1 MYVHFISIKLLLC
14 VRHSSKPSPDFL
26 YVTFLLLRD
35 RIGKQFTQ
43 GYGMDP
49 SSYALYI
56 LFFHFC
62 LSCNAVIL
70 WTSLPIL
77 YLDFM
82 KQFIYQITRHEVVYS
97 KLGQLKLPG
106 KKINVSLISFSYFF

>member
-1 MYVHFISIKLLLC
+1 
-14 VRHSSKPSPDFL
+14 
-26 YVTFLLLRD
+26 
-35 RIGKQFTQ
+35 
-43 GYGMDP
+43 MDP

-56 LFFHFC
+56 LFFDFC
-62 LSCNAVIL
+62 LSYNTVIL
-70 WTSLPIL
+70 WPSLSLL

-97 KLGQLKLPG
+97 KLGQLKSPG